1 MDEASRDPGIRNSR
15 NNDHDSSKTCII
27 ELVRALIAHR
37 ENPSAALRVASWPVG
52 GIQLQAICGLGVFSW
67 YHRLCLFS
75 PGMSRLASWRERT
88 ADETGRSLGAASR
101 QHTCSS
107 LLVLATRARRLAILG
122 VNE

>member
-1 MDEASRDPGIRNSR
+1 MDEASRDPGNSR

-37 ENPSAALRVASWPVG
+37 ENPSAALRAASWPVG

-101 QHTCSS
+101 QHTCSFAAGS
-107 LLVLATRARRLAILG
+107 HDSCPAPRDTWR
-122 VNE
+122 